1 MSSNTPTRSPTRTSP
16 RQRQRA
22 LAKTTYSS
30 SRCVPRSARP
40 RGSTTQRSRPSRRR
54 RKGVGMRLAILDSGH
69 RVPMK
74 GKFVVIRTVSRLPV
88 PDAVKT
94 NRYRPD
100 FYGTPMGVLT
110 QEAMRGPS
118 AWSVG
123 DRELMGASVSQI
135 NRCEVCTKT
144 HAGVAALAYQDEAKV
159 SAALA
164 DLETAPIKEPLRAT
178 MRMERIAG
186 MEIPIP
192 TRAEQDRIAEPHHQQ
207 PGFAAR
213 SPRS

>member
-1 MSSNTPTRSPTRTSP
+1 
-16 RQRQRA
+16 
-22 LAKTTYSS
+22 
-30 SRCVPRSARP
+30 
-40 RGSTTQRSRPSRRR
+40 
-54 RKGVGMRLAILDSGH
+54 MRLAILDSGH

-74 GKFVVIRTVSRLPV
+74 GKFAVIRTVSRLPV
-88 PDAVKT
+88 PDAIKT

-135 NRCEVCTKT
+135 NKCEVCTKT

-178 MRMERIAG
+178 LRMLRKLTRDHAVNADDMHAVLAAG
-186 MEIPIP
+186 VSREQIEDALAVCFTFNVVDRMSRTFGWVVPSAKAFEAGSKFLL
-192 TRAEQDRIAEPHHQQ
+192 TRGYH
-207 PGFAAR
+207 
-213 SPRS
+213 